1 MNFLIHCALR
11 SYREFFPNH
20 AWKRTVLFFFFFKCV
35 LDIQIGLEFL
45 SFKMTPHCIS
55 PSVGLKV
62 TVFFIFLWSRF
73 RTKFGFSTRD
83 LFYFSVYANVYTFS
97 LKIGK

>member
-1 MNFLIHCALR
+1 MLGKEQI
-11 SYREFFPNH
+11 
-20 AWKRTVLFFFFFKCV
+20 FFFFKCV

-62 TVFFIFLWSRF
+62 TVFFIFLWSRY
-73 RTKFGFSTRD
+73 RTKLSFSTHD
-83 LFYFSVYANVYTFS
+83 LFYSSAYANAYTFS